1 MVRFRPCSFACLVK
15 FVPLLLLVG
24 CGGGSAGVPSA
35 PSNLTYAGPLVA
47 VVGVPIVPLLPS
59 VRGRVDGYAIAP
71 PLPGGL
77 AFDTT
82 TGRVSGTPSAP
93 AAPANHTITA
103 TNSLGSTSYVLSVTV
118 TAATAGGFGPVET
131 LSDAGASE
139 PQVVVAAN
147 GDTLVGWLQLEP
159 GSATRSLWGRR
170 RSGTVWSAAERL
182 EQAAG
187 DVDQFALAMD
197 RSSGR
202 AMVAWRQLGGSPHDV
217 FARVFEPGTGY
228 GVATMLDNLPGTVGD
243 VRAAIDGQGRAF
255 AVWAQDEQQIGRF
268 SIWAAR
274 FTPGGGWAAAQLLE
288 TTNVIGAQDGTPRI
302 AMLADG
308 GALVVW
314 EQSGNP
320 RIALW
325 TNRYL
330 AGAGWGTASELVPNE
345 GVLQSLRWPELAGD
359 ATGRVLLV
367 WGQFDLEAGVQ
378 RSTVRHKRFD
388 GGWQNGRAAV
398 AEATL
403 GNLVPRPRATLAGDG
418 SAVVGWVGADDTLQ
432 VATSAWGGAWTRSIA
447 DASLAGS
454 AVSLPGV
461 AAGSSGRALVGWVQ
475 ETSPGVTVVHGVTR
489 VGATWAPPTRLEEE
503 VGFAV
508 STWAAGNDSGL
519 GVLVWTQFVAGIG
532 TVISSRRSAD

>member
-1 MVRFRPCSFACLVK
+1 MARSRLLSPVCSVRWSC
-15 FVPLLLLVG
+15 LLVLVA
-24 CGGGSAGVPSA
+24 CGGGSVGVPSA

-59 VRGRVDGYAIAP
+59 VRGRVDSYAIAP

-77 AFDTT
+77 TFDTT
-82 TGRVSGTPSAP
+82 TGRIAGTPSGQ

-103 TNSLGSTSYVLSVTV
+103 TNTLGSTTYVLSVTV

-170 RSGTVWSAAERL
+170 RSGATWSAAERL

-187 DVDQFALAMD
+187 DVEQFALAMD
-197 RSSGR
+197 RGSGR
-202 AMVAWRQLGGSPHDV
+202 AVVAWRQLGGSPHDV
-217 FARVFEPGTGY
+217 FARVFEPATGF
-228 GVATMLDNLPGTVGD
+228 GAAVMVDNLPGNVGD

-255 AVWAQDEQQIGRF
+255 AVWSQDEQQIGRF

-274 FTPGGGWAAAQLLE
+274 FTPGGGWASAQLLE
-288 TTNVIGAQDGTPRI
+288 TTNGIGVQDATPRI
-302 AMLADG
+302 TMLPDG

-320 RIALW
+320 RIELW
-325 TNRYL
+325 TNRYQV
-330 AGAGWGTASELVPNE
+330 GAGWGTASELVPNE
-345 GVLQSLRWPELAGD
+345 GVQQSLRWPELVAD
-359 ATGRVLLV
+359 ASGRVLLV
-367 WGQFDLEAGVQ
+367 WGQFDLEAGLQ

-388 GGWQNGRAAV
+388 GGWQPGRAAV

-403 GNLVPRPRATLAGDG
+403 GNLIPRPRAALAGDG

-432 VATSAWGGAWTRSIA
+432 VATSAWSGAWTRTVA
-447 DASLAGS
+447 DVSLAGS

-461 AAGSSGRALVGWVQ
+461 AAGSSGRALAGWVQ
-475 ETSPGVTVVHGVTR
+475 ETALGVTVVHAAVR
-489 VGATWAPPTRLEEE
+489 VGAAWAPPARLEEE
-503 VGFAV
+503 VGLAT
-508 STWAAGNDSGL
+508 STWAATNDT
-519 GVLVWTQFVAGIG
+519 GVGMLVWTQFVAGIG
-532 TVISSRRSAD
+532 TVITSRRSSD

>member
-1 MVRFRPCSFACLVK
+1 MARSRPRSFVSLVK
-15 FVPLLLLVG
+15 FVSLLLLVA
-24 CGGGSAGVPSA
+24 CGGGSVGAPSA
-35 PSNLTYAGPLVA
+35 PSNLSYAGPLAA

-59 VRGRVDGYAIAP
+59 VRGRVDRYAIAP
-71 PLPGGL
+71 PLPAGL
-77 AFDTT
+77 ALDTS
-82 TGRVSGTPSAP
+82 TGRIAGTPSSQ
-93 AAPANHTITA
+93 AASANHTVTA
-103 TNSLGSTSYVLSVTV
+103 TNTLGSASYVLAVTV

-170 RSGTVWSAAERL
+170 RSGATWSAAERL
-182 EQAAG
+182 ELAAG
-187 DVDQFALAMD
+187 DVEQFSLTMD

-202 AMVAWRQLGGSPHDV
+202 AILAWRQLGGSPHDV
-217 FARVFEPGTGY
+217 FARVFEPGTGF
-228 GVATMLDNLPGTVGD
+228 GAAVMIDNLPGNVGD

-288 TTNVIGAQDGTPRI
+288 TTNGIGVQDGTPRI

-308 GALVVW
+308 GAVVVW

-325 TNRYL
+325 TNRYQV
-330 AGAGWGTASELVPNE
+330 GAGWGTASELVPNE
-345 GVLQSLRWPELAGD
+345 GIQQSLRWPELAAD

-367 WGQFDLEAGVQ
+367 WGQFDLEAGMQ

-432 VATSAWGGAWTRSIA
+432 VATSAWNGAWTRTIA
-447 DASLAGS
+447 DANLAGS
-454 AVSLPGV
+454 AVSLPGI

-475 ETSPGVTVVHGVTR
+475 ETTPGVTVVHGAVR
-489 VGATWAPPTRLEEE
+489 VGATWAPPIRLEEE
-503 VGFAV
+503 VGFVA
-508 STWAAGNDSGL
+508 STWAAGNDAGV
-519 GVLVWTQFVAGIG
+519 GVLLWTQFVAGIG
-532 TVISSRRSAD
+532 TVITARRWN